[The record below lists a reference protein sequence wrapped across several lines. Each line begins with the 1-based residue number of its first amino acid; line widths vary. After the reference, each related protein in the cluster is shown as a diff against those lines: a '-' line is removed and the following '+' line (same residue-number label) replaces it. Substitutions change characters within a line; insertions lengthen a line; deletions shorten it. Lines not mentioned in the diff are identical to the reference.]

1 MNWVIAIGAA
11 ATAIVVFY
19 QWFFFRK
26 IKTAPE
32 KTYPNDEIIPVSII
46 ICAKNEAANLAKNL
60 KIILMQHYPAFEV
73 IVVNDQSSDNSA
85 AILDAYSLRNPHLR
99 IINIA
104 ESYQKKFA
112 GKKNALIAGVSA
124 AKNEHIIVTDADC
137 QPDSTH
143 WIQLLSNR
151 FFYDTAFVLG
161 YAPFYTVSG
170 FWNKIM
176 QFENYKTALFSLSF
190 ALRHIPVFGI
200 GRNMGFTKSVFL
212 KNNYAAHA
220 KIMSGDDDLL
230 VNQLANEKN
239 TAVVIEQDAFV
250 YSYAP
255 ENFKKWLQQ
264 KTRHLEAARFY
275 KKNHLT
281 LIHLY
286 IFANFVGYCFLCYTF
301 FIHNFFSI
309 LIAFL
314 FVFSK
319 IIHFYTIK
327 RRLLLSLTPVS
338 FIFID
343 FIYIFFEILLLIL
356 FVINPKKEWK

>member
-32 KTYPNDEIIPVSII
+32 KTYPNDETIPVSIV
-46 ICAKNEAANLAKNL
+46 ICAKNEAANLTKNL
-60 KIILMQHYPAFEV
+60 KIILMQHYPSFEV
-73 IVVNDQSSDNSA
+73 IVVNDQSTDNSA
-85 AILDAYSLRNPHLR
+85 EILEAYSLRNPHLR
-99 IINIA
+99 IINIP
-104 ESYQKKFA
+104 ESQPKEFA
-112 GKKNALIAGVSA
+112 GKKNALIAGVNA
-124 AKNEHIIVTDADC
+124 TKNEHIIITDADC
-137 QPDSTH
+137 QPDSTR

-151 FFYDTAFVLG
+151 YFYDTAFVLG
-161 YAPFYTVSG
+161 YAPFFAVSG
-170 FWNKIM
+170 SWNKIM

-190 ALRHIPVFGI
+190 ALRNIPIFGI

-212 KNNYAAHA
+212 KNNYVAHA

-230 VNQLANEKN
+230 VNQLADAQN
-239 TAVVIEQDAFV
+239 TEVVIEQDAFV

-275 KKNHLT
+275 KKNHLA

-286 IFANFVGYCFLCYTF
+286 NIANFIGFSFLCYAF
-301 FIHNFFSI
+301 FMHNFFSI
-309 LIAFL
+309 LIV
-314 FVFSK
+314 FVFVLSK
-319 IIHFYTIK
+319 FIHFYVIK
-327 RRLLLSLTPVS
+327 KRLLLSLTPVS